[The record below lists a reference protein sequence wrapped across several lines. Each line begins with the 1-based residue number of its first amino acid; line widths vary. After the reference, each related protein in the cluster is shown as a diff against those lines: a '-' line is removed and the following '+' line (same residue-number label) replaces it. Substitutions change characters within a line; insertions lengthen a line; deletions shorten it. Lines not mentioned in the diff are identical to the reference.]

1 MATDLINTPSA
12 KPVMQRSLR
21 RSVTI
26 KGTGL
31 HTGKRASVSIHPAP
45 AGTGILFIRADI
57 KQSPEI
63 LAHFSRVVSTQL
75 ATTLGT
81 DGVTVSTVEHLLATF
96 VGMAI
101 DNAVIEVSGP
111 EVPVLDGSAAL
122 YCEAFEAAG
131 IVDQDLPRRRIRLLK
146 PIEVRIGEKW
156 AIAEPCE
163 HLEIHGTVEFDH
175 PYIGYQEAVFIEGQT
190 PFSEIA
196 PARTFGFFKD
206 VQALRRMGLTLG
218 GSLENA
224 VVLDEVAIMNP
235 EGLRFG
241 NEFARHK
248 VLDALGDFCLAG
260 AMLSAKIRLHRAGHD
275 LHRKLLEE
283 WFRDAANFDGG
294 PVPAA
299 QSESQGPGSSATDG
313 RGALSAI
320 AG

>member
-1 MATDLINTPSA
+1 
-12 KPVMQRSLR
+12 
-21 RSVTI
+21 
-26 KGTGL
+26 
-31 HTGKRASVSIHPAP
+31 
-45 AGTGILFIRADI
+45 
-57 KQSPEI
+57 
-63 LAHFSRVVSTQL
+63 
-75 ATTLGT
+75 
-81 DGVTVSTVEHLLATF
+81 
-96 VGMAI
+96 
-101 DNAVIEVSGP
+101 
-111 EVPVLDGSAAL
+111 
-122 YCEAFEAAG
+122 
-131 IVDQDLPRRRIRLLK
+131 LLK

-156 AIAEPCE
+156 AIAEPCDR
-163 HLEIHGTVEFDH
+163 LEIHGTVEFDH
-175 PYIGYQEAVFIEGQT
+175 PFIGFQEAEYIEGKT

-260 AMLSAKIRLHRAGHD
+260 SMLSAKIRLHRAGHD

-283 WFRDAANFDGG
+283 WFKDAANFDGG
-294 PVPAA
+294 PLGPVG
-299 QSESQGPGSSATDG
+299 SESATETVKMAA
-313 RGALSAI
+313 RALAAI